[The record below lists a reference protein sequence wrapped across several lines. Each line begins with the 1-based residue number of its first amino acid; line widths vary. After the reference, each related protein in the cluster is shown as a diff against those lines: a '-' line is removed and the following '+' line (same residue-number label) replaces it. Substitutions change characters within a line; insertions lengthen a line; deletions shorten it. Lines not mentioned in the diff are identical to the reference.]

1 MVEPRELHVMT
12 FLRNSFERGRHCCQ
26 GHVILSFFLRMM
38 REAGDDC
45 IYLFVTLL
53 LISCY
58 NQSSLNMVENGQR
71 PHTTYFNMFSR

>member
-1 MVEPRELHVMT
+1 MIFV
-12 FLRNSFERGRHCCQ
+12 
-26 GHVILSFFLRMM
+26 SFFLRMM